1 MTFDEALAHL
11 QQSQAH
17 LDTLSHAFILSLK
30 DSQQEQLQAYSQLY
44 DLSRSERSKVHELAV
59 TMATDGQPLERI
71 EELLR
76 LAVGSLDMSVK
87 SVLHDAVERVVA
99 ALSGDPDT
107 LTNYPQPLR
116 VLEAMVTA
124 VHNSVQSGMV
134 TSDDLLAWLRP
145 FCGDASLPVRPRI
158 DVLQILESN
167 FSLRDS
173 DVRLLL
179 LYRTQA
185 VLKDREVQI
194 EDVENEEKRCTLFL
208 ELLEAAQ
215 KWEDFQLLM
224 LLLQAWPPM
233 MKEEVAESER
243 NPWVLLTSALL
254 SHCQG
259 SEVKLDL
266 GEQVVTMVRSLYN
279 TKHKLP
285 AQCIRHIATLLLQDQ
300 PSHQQ
305 PALKLMA
312 ESGDEQLLQMT
323 LDQINSMTAETAS
336 SCDAE
341 LLTLL
346 LDAGLLVGC
355 VSSSLYPLL
364 SSHMLSHQQEGG
376 WDVEKAAA
384 ELLAEGHGP
393 EAGSLLL
400 AHRGTHQAQFTFNS
414 ALAVLRK
421 WL

>member
-1 MTFDEALAHL
+1 M
-11 QQSQAH
+11 S
-17 LDTLSHAFILSLK
+17 
-30 DSQQEQLQAYSQLY
+30 QEQLQAYSQLY

-185 VLKDREVQI
+185 VLKDREVSVFKDSSPESGIGSTGPTQVMADLRVDVQI

-215 KWEDFQLLM
+215 KWEDFQLIM

-312 ESGDEQLLQMT
+312 ESGDEQLLQLT